1 MTSQRLLIIT
11 AIMTILLSAGYGLR
25 ERVWAES
32 SPAASSEVPSGDLAE
47 IKPKESAMRFPS
59 ATGANLQ
66 RKKMT
71 LPADFGGEQNIILVA
86 FEQWQQK
93 TVNTWLPFVEQLEQ
107 RFDGV
112 RYYELPVIRR
122 MNFLAR
128 TFINEGMRA
137 GIPDAK
143 ARDRTI
149 TLYLDKQ
156 SFRQALGLR
165 HERDIYILI
174 VDRKGNISWRAE
186 GAFTPEK
193 GEALT
198 RAIEARQGQDSPISQ
213 LNLEDYRWQN
223 RLILIFAP
231 NSKDETFIAQ
241 RRLLVEQPAEAAERD
256 LLIFSLF
263 EEEPGRLNDSSISVA
278 ANRDARDRFKVVPGS
293 FAVLLIGKDGGVKL
307 HSRQLVSSGEIFGLI
322 DTMPMRQREMQE
334 QSKANP

>member
-93 TVNTWLPFVEQLEQ
+93 TVNTWLPFVEQ
-107 RFDGV
+107 
-112 RYYELPVIRR
+112 R